1 MSNVFPGVAE
11 VLANFLLFVS
21 ILIRLDFPTFERPI
35 KAYSGFV
42 SLGHIDS
49 RGALN
54 VNSAFLIS
62 IIISIFGDKVT
73 KKIQNY
79 LEVRK
84 IIRTFASFFK
94 TLLPF
99 EKHFN
104 HIFFHFKVEFIYY
117 HYVYK
122 RRIRSYG
129 DTPADG
135 YR

>member
-62 IIISIFGDKVT
+62 ITFSFFGDKVT

-104 HIFFHFKVEFIYY
+104 HIFSIL
-117 HYVYK
+117 
-122 RRIRSYG
+122 R
-129 DTPADG
+129 
-135 YR
+135 

>member
-1 MSNVFPGVAE
+1 MSNVLPGVAE
-11 VLANFLLFVS
+11 VFANFLLFVS

-62 IIISIFGDKVT
+62 ITFSFFGDKVT

-79 LEVRK
+79 LEVSE
-84 IIRTFASFFK
+84 IILTFASFFR

-99 EKHFN
+99 VKHFN
-104 HIFFHFKVEFIYY
+104 HIIFNFKVEFIYQY
-117 HYVYK
+117 YVYK
-122 RRIRSYG
+122 RRIRING